1 MVDSQQM
8 RLCLD
13 TNIYILGVQE
23 AESQERKILEV
34 IGFFDEKDIKIDAQ
48 IILSA
53 ELIDQIR
60 RVGKYLYGKDKAG
73 IILGK
78 IWSQLNIY
86 YVIHDNQ
93 WFTLFE
99 DIKFNSNIPT
109 EDIEIFLT
117 AKLGKADCF
126 VSTNRELLQAI
137 ADFECLTPDNFINKY
152 LN

>member
-60 RVGKYLYGKDKAG
+60 RVG
-73 IILGK
+73 
-78 IWSQLNIY
+78 NIY
-86 YVIHDNQ
+86 MVRIKQ
-93 WFTLFE
+93 VLF
-99 DIKFNSNIPT
+99 
-109 EDIEIFLT
+109 
-117 AKLGKADCF
+117 
-126 VSTNRELLQAI
+126 
-137 ADFECLTPDNFINKY
+137 
-152 LN
+152 